1 MSTVPVEIIDTH
13 AHLDDSAFDDD
24 RAEVVRRA
32 AEVGVRRIVN
42 VGYCPDRWVTTRA
55 LAESHPGIRAMYGLH
70 PQEAALYSGE
80 TLDALEATLR
90 SSSPVAVGEI
100 GLDYVRGRTDRAVQ
114 REAFAAQIALARRL
128 GLPIV
133 IHQRAAES
141 DVAEILTGE
150 TDLPPVLLHSFDGRR
165 GLADLAVS
173 RGWLLGVGGLATKPS
188 RADLREVLATV
199 PLANVVLETDAPY
212 LVPAGI
218 RHRRN
223 EPANL
228 ATAIHPL
235 AEIWGVSAEIMASA
249 TTATAE
255 RFFAIGPAVAEVA
268 ARHARSSAT

>member
-1 MSTVPVEIIDTH
+1 MSAVPVEIIDTH
-13 AHLDDSAFDDD
+13 AHLDDPAFDDD
-24 RAEVVRRA
+24 RAEVIGRA

-55 LAESHPGIRAMYGLH
+55 LADAHPGIRAMYGLH
-70 PQEAALYSGE
+70 PQEAAVCSE
-80 TLDALEATLR
+80 QTLDALEAMLR
-90 SSSPVAVGEI
+90 SSKPVAVGEI
-100 GLDYVRGRTDRAVQ
+100 GLDYFRGRADRALQ
-114 REAFAAQIALARRL
+114 REAFAAQITLARRL

-141 DVAEILTGE
+141 DVVEILSGE
-150 TDLPPVLLHSFDGRR
+150 ADLPPVLLHSFDGSRR
-165 GLADLAVS
+165 FADLAVG

-188 RADLREVLATV
+188 RGDLREVLATV
-199 PLANVVLETDAPY
+199 PLASVVLETDAPY

-228 ATAIHPL
+228 ATAIRPL

-268 ARHARSSAT
+268 AQHAGSRAR